1 MFVYSVKS
9 KQIKFILLVA
19 FVIMTGISLFILSN
33 ESQQTGSTKNVS
45 YAGETHKQRM
55 EFISQ
60 FGWEVNEEPVQ
71 VKEVI
76 IPTEADDTYTA
87 YNEIQK
93 TQGFDLNNF
102 AGERAKCWT
111 YTVKNYEGYENQD
124 CIYANILVYD
134 GRIIGGDICSVRLDG
149 FMHGF
154 TGNEN
159 GKT

>member
-9 KQIKFILLVA
+9 NQIKVLLLVG
-19 FVIMTGISLFILSN
+19 FVLFTAVSLFILSN
-33 ESQQTGSTKNVS
+33 ESQETASQNDMNLS
-45 YAGETHKQRM
+45 AETHKERM

-60 FGWEVNEEPVQ
+60 FGWQVDEEPVQ

-76 IPTEADDTYTA
+76 IPQEFDDVYTA
-87 YNEIQK
+87 YNDIQRS
-93 TQGFDLNNF
+93 QGFDLTEF

-111 YTVKNYEGYENQD
+111 YTVKNYEGYENQE
-124 CIYANILVYD
+124 CIQINIMVYD
-134 GRIIGGDICSVRLDG
+134 GQVIGGDVCSVELDG

-154 TGNEN
+154 SGEN

>member
-9 KQIKFILLVA
+9 KQIKLILLVS

-33 ESQQTGSTKNVS
+33 ENQQTGSTKSVS
-45 YAGETHKQRM
+45 YDGETHKQRM

-60 FGWEVNEEPVQ
+60 FGWEVDEEPVE

-76 IPTEADDTYTA
+76 IPTEPDDTYSA
-87 YNEIQK
+87 YNDIQK
-93 TQGFDLNNF
+93 SQDFDLDSF

-111 YTVKNYEGYENQD
+111 YTVKNYKGYENQD
-124 CIYANILVYD
+124 CIHANILVCD
-134 GRIIGGDICSVRLDG
+134 GKVIGGDICSVRLDG

-154 TGNEN
+154 TGS
-159 GKT
+159 

>member
-33 ESQQTGSTKNVS
+33 ESQQTGSTKSVS
-45 YAGETHKQRM
+45 YDGETHKQRM

-60 FGWEVNEEPVQ
+60 FGWEVIEEPVQ

-76 IPTEADDTYTA
+76 IPTEPDDTYSA
-87 YNEIQK
+87 YNDIQK
-93 TQGFDLNNF
+93 SQGFDLDGF

-124 CIYANILVYD
+124 CIHANILVYD
-134 GRIIGGDICSVRLDG
+134 GKVIGGDICSVRLDG

-154 TGNEN
+154 TGS
-159 GKT
+159 